1 VRNRRRATATG
12 GIVEVVV
19 NRETGLLVPFEPA
32 PGSIEPID
40 PDAFAAGIAERV
52 NGLIADPELAQRMGR
67 AGRARAVEHFAWP
80 AIAEQ
85 TAAIYE
91 RLAVGVTERDSGGSD
106 ATRQS
111 TGV

>member
-1 VRNRRRATATG
+1 
-12 GIVEVVV
+12 
-19 NRETGLLVPFEPA
+19 
-32 PGSIEPID
+32 
-40 PDAFAAGIAERV
+40 
-52 NGLIADPELAQRMGR
+52 MGR
-67 AGRARAVEHFAWP
+67 AARARAVEHFAWP